1 MLREALKTE
10 REERRS
16 ELEKKSK
23 ELENSFHEDTN
34 RLKQII
40 KKATNYSNILSLKGL
55 RTKRMNKAKAKKPRR
70 GVKRRRIVQHL
81 APARQCRMLI
91 VCFCW
96 CGE

>member
-55 RTKRMNKAKAKKPRR
+55 RTKRMNRAKRPRQGAER
-70 GVKRRRIVQHL
+70 CGIVQNL